1 MQISKLLSAVCA
13 TAFFWGGITV
23 HAQDNPAQAAARAA
37 LMEKMSEL
45 DAQQNKPAN
54 ATPPAIV
61 VTASGARQ
69 EQASQPTNAA
79 PTGKPAPAATENAVM
94 TPVNPPASK
103 AEKAAAKAKAKQEA
117 DLAAAELKAQKE
129 ADAKAAKQK
138 AADEAAAKTQ
148 AKAKAKLDA
157 QQAAAESK
165 AKKQATA
172 AAKVK
177 SAPTTAPAAPVV
189 FAPVPPQQ
197 TIPVATP
204 PANQQPTA
212 TPPQAVV
219 ATPTA
224 KPVAPAVAP
233 AVKPVPPADA
243 DYAGKSLGLKPI
255 EAPPVPVSAQ
265 KEAELQTLLA
275 KYMANQISPDE
286 YQKARAAILAEP

>member
-61 VTASGARQ
+61 VTASGVT
-69 EQASQPTNAA
+69 SQPTNAV
-79 PTGKPAPAATENAVM
+79 PTVKPKPAATENVVM

-138 AADEAAAKTQ
+138 AADEAAAKAQ

-157 QQAAAESK
+157 QQAAADLK
-165 AKKQATA
+165 AKKQAEA